1 MLDYRLTE
9 AKVDNDRVPNYF
21 CARYTTNGYHYVQKC
36 NPDPDRNS
44 GVTRQ
49 MMIDLLDFL
58 KKGHWIDK
66 QTRLISI
73 SMQVRSN
80 NGGVRYVTRFMF
92 ELTQMAAV
100 LPSFDMEAMVDDP
113 DSTAK
118 MKVYMMMALG
128 LTAYFMMLEAIEFV
142 QSGPSEYFSNVWN
155 VLDWANFLL
164 FFQVFANLIEM
175 DNLANRDLE
184 RRIYPTDGTPSDC
197 GSAICNQFGF
207 MDLWEIMHTAR
218 TAKLFMSICVCIQ
231 LLKIIKFTNV
241 IIPKMSL
248 MTSVLSKGCY
258 DLLFFGIIFAISM
271 FAFCMLFYIQLGS
284 FMDDFY
290 SQPASMIALAKAL
303 FGDFPFEEIMDNSR
317 GYVNGILFLIYLF
330 VAVFILLS
338 MFLAILGEAQAAVRE
353 AEMMQREVGKA
364 DKPYGVL
371 GDAKDSIRNF
381 IKKIKQRRKRGKG
394 EEEGGGKGEEEE
406 EEEDEDEP
414 LDMAM
419 QTALLKMQAKLDSS
433 LKQRMSGLEV
443 RLLKELSRMEVKLAE
458 PPSPA
463 CGASS
468 KRASVTKVSASVDKS
483 KRASHAGDGDRRK
496 SSASPVQMRKP
507 SESRPGHTSKSS
519 KEDPQKPNARGVQAA
534 APKRKPSVSA
544 KTGLGVSPP
553 ASPRHNL
560 SC

>member
-1 MLDYRLTE
+1 MRDYRLTE
-9 AKVDNDRVPNYF
+9 AKVDNDRLPRFF

-49 MMIDLLDFL
+49 MMVDLLDFL

-66 QTRLISI
+66 QTRLVSI

-92 ELTQMAAV
+92 EVTQMAAV

-184 RRIYPTDGTPSDC
+184 RRIYPTDGSPGDC

-353 AEMMQREVGKA
+353 AEMMQREEGKA

-371 GDAKDSIRNF
+371 GDAKDSVRKF
-381 IKKIKQRRKRGKG
+381 IKKIQERRKKGKG
-394 EEEGGGKGEEEE
+394 GEEDGGNEEEG

-468 KRASVTKVSASVDKS
+468 NAKRASVTKASASVDKS
-483 KRASHAGDGDRRK
+483 KRASHASDGDRRK

-507 SESRPGHTSKSS
+507 SHASKGS
-519 KEDPQKPNARGVQAA
+519 KEDPQKPNRGVQAA
-534 APKRKPSVSA
+534 APKRKPSVS
-544 KTGLGVSPP
+544 KTTDLGVSPP

-560 SC
+560 AC

>member
-1 MLDYRLTE
+1 MRDYRLTE
-9 AKVDNDRVPNYF
+9 AKVDNDRPPRYY

-36 NPDPDRNS
+36 NPDPHRNS

-49 MMIDLLDFL
+49 MMLDLLDFL

-66 QTRLISI
+66 QTRLVSI
-73 SMQVRSN
+73 TLQVRSN
-80 NGGVRYVTRFMF
+80 NGGMRSVTRFMF

-113 DSTAK
+113 ESSSK
-118 MKVYMMMALG
+118 MRVYMLMALG
-128 LTAYFMMLEAIEFV
+128 LTAYFIMLEVVEFA
-142 QSGPSEYFSNVWN
+142 QSGLSEYISNVWN

-164 FFQVFANLIEM
+164 FFQVFANLIEV
-175 DNLANRDLE
+175 DILANRDRE
-184 RRIYPTDGTPSDC
+184 RLIWPTDGTPGDC
-197 GSAICNQFGF
+197 GSVICNQFGF
-207 MDLWEIMHTAR
+207 FDIWEVMHTAR
-218 TAKLFMSICVCIQ
+218 TAKLFMSVCVCIQ

-248 MTSVLSKGCY
+248 MTSVLAKGCY

-353 AEMMQREVGKA
+353 AEMMQREEGKA
-364 DKPYGVL
+364 DQPYGVL
-371 GDAKDSIRNF
+371 GDAKDWIWSSV
-381 IKKIKQRRKRGKG
+381 KKIRERRRKRKEGA
-394 EEEGGGKGEEEE
+394 EEEGDGEEEE
-406 EEEDEDEP
+406 DEDEDEP
-414 LDMAM
+414 LDMAL

-443 RLLKELSRMEVKLAE
+443 RLLKELSRMETKLAE
-458 PPSPA
+458 SPSPA
-463 CGASS
+463 VCAASS
-468 KRASVTKVSASVDKS
+468 SAKRTSVEKS
-483 KRASHAGDGDRRK
+483 RRATHAGDGDRSRK
-496 SSASPVQMRKP
+496 CGPSSASPVQLRKA
-507 SESRPGHTSKSS
+507 SAHASKSS
-519 KEDPQKPNARGVQAA
+519 KEEPQKSRASASPAA
-534 APKRKPSVSA
+534 KRKPSV
-544 KTGLGVSPP
+544 TNTIDLGVSPP
-553 ASPRHNL
+553 ASPRNNL

>member
-1 MLDYRLTE
+1 MRDYRLTE
-9 AKVDNDRVPNYF
+9 AKVDNDRLPRFF

-49 MMIDLLDFL
+49 MMVDLLDFL

-66 QTRLISI
+66 QTRLVSI

-92 ELTQMAAV
+92 EVTQMAAV

-184 RRIYPTDGTPSDC
+184 RRIYPTDGSPGDC

-338 MFLAILGEAQAAVRE
+338 MFLAILGESQAQVR
-353 AEMMQREVGKA
+353 MH
-364 DKPYGVL
+364 
-371 GDAKDSIRNF
+371 
-381 IKKIKQRRKRGKG
+381 
-394 EEEGGGKGEEEE
+394 
-406 EEEDEDEP
+406 DEDA
-414 LDMAM
+414 D
-419 QTALLKMQAKLDSS
+419 D
-433 LKQRMSGLEV
+433 
-443 RLLKELSRMEVKLAE
+443 
-458 PPSPA
+458 
-463 CGASS
+463 
-468 KRASVTKVSASVDKS
+468 
-483 KRASHAGDGDRRK
+483 
-496 SSASPVQMRKP
+496 
-507 SESRPGHTSKSS
+507 
-519 KEDPQKPNARGVQAA
+519 
-534 APKRKPSVSA
+534 
-544 KTGLGVSPP
+544 
-553 ASPRHNL
+553 
-560 SC
+560 

>member
-1 MLDYRLTE
+1 MRDYRLTE
-9 AKVDNDRVPNYF
+9 AKVDNDRPPRFF

-49 MMIDLLDFL
+49 MMVDLLDFL

-66 QTRLISI
+66 QTRLVSI

-80 NGGVRYVTRFMF
+80 NGGVRYITRFMF

-113 DSTAK
+113 ESTAM
-118 MKVYMMMALG
+118 MKVYMMMAFA
-128 LTAYFMMLEAIEFV
+128 LTAYFMMLEAIEFA

-175 DNLANRDLE
+175 DNLAARDLE
-184 RRIYPTDGTPSDC
+184 RRTYPADGTAGDC
-197 GSAICNQFGF
+197 GSPICNQFGF
-207 MDLWEIMHTAR
+207 MDMWEIMHTAR
-218 TAKLFMSICVCIQ
+218 TAKLFMSVCVCIQ

-248 MTSVLSKGCY
+248 MTSVLAKGCY

-353 AEMMQREVGKA
+353 AEMMQREEGKA
-364 DKPYGVL
+364 DQPYGVL
-371 GDAKDSIRNF
+371 GDAKDSIWKF
-381 IKKIKQRRKRGKG
+381 VKKIKERRKMGKG
-394 EEEGGGKGEEEE
+394 GGEEGGKGEEEE
-406 EEEDEDEP
+406 DEEDKDEDEP

-458 PPSPA
+458 QPSPA

-468 KRASVTKVSASVDKS
+468 NAKRASVAKASASADKS
-483 KRASHAGDGDRRK
+483 RRASHACDGDRKK

-507 SESRPGHTSKSS
+507 SHASKSS
-519 KEDPQKPNARGVQAA
+519 KEEPQKPTRGSLPGAS
-534 APKRKPSVSA
+534 APKRKPSVS
-544 KTGLGVSPP
+544 KTTDLGVSPP

>member
-338 MFLAILGEAQAAVRE
+338 MFLAILGEAQAAARE
-353 AEMMQREVGKA
+353 AQAEAKEQGTFGNE
-364 DKPYGVL
+364 YGVF
-371 GDAKDSIRNF
+371 GDAARS
-381 IKKIKQRRKRGKG
+381 KRCLGSTLARL
-394 EEEGGGKGEEEE
+394 
-406 EEEDEDEP
+406 P
-414 LDMAM
+414 
-419 QTALLKMQAKLDSS
+419 
-433 LKQRMSGLEV
+433 
-443 RLLKELSRMEVKLAE
+443 RLL
-458 PPSPA
+458 
-463 CGASS
+463 
-468 KRASVTKVSASVDKS
+468 RA
-483 KRASHAGDGDRRK
+483 HL
-496 SSASPVQMRKP
+496 
-507 SESRPGHTSKSS
+507 
-519 KEDPQKPNARGVQAA
+519 A
-534 APKRKPSVSA
+534 APGGSSHP
-544 KTGLGVSPP
+544 G
-553 ASPRHNL
+553 
-560 SC
+560 